1 MGGMVR
7 FVSRF
12 RGSPDS
18 ASAEFVHPGFDEE
31 VCVLQLSLKGYWRAL
46 DERRPTQ
53 VCEVVEMVNFVKP
66 TWLFCQPIF
75 HYSGMRP
82 III

>member
-18 ASAEFVHPGFDEE
+18 ASAEFVHPDFDEE
-31 VCVLQLSLKGYWRAL
+31 GCVLQLSL
-46 DERRPTQ
+46 
-53 VCEVVEMVNFVKP
+53 
-66 TWLFCQPIF
+66 
-75 HYSGMRP
+75 
-82 III
+82 